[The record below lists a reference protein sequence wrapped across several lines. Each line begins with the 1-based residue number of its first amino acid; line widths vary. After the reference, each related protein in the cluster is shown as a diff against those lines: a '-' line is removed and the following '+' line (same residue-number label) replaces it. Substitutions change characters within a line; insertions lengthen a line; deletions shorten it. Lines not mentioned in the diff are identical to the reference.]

1 MTKLDLKQIILECL
15 NESDIPIGGLVG
27 RVPLSNL
34 PIKLKGF
41 GSKREPDIS
50 EPDISEPESEI
61 KLTGFYKSDPDPN
74 LQSKLKSLESKY
86 QDLDIYAVAYKDYIH
101 LKQLVAKENA
111 PKGTGSSYMNDLTQL
126 ADKNKVMI
134 TLTPAEK
141 GSFGRPGFKKTS
153 SYSRLVAFYKRFGF
167 KSKYSTKSYRPDLA
181 DVMFREP
188 RGINERYNEKV
199 GPYEYYGFGPDDED
213 NIKKLVNTY
222 HLTNDGLTKERI
234 QNHFETLYYHL
245 VGRNPVLSKIDIDI
259 SDYKGKNT
267 AMMDLV
273 YGAVSGIPPEDI
285 KNYIEQTKGAGG
297 TSIPTGYVLDPNA
310 SNYVKI
316 KQLN

>member
-1 MTKLDLKQIILECL
+1 MTIQDLKSLIIECL
-15 NESDIPIGGLVG
+15 EENDVPVGGKVG

-34 PIKLKGF
+34 PIKLQGF
-41 GSKREPDIS
+41 GSKREPDIR

-141 GSFGRPGFKKTS
+141 GSFGRPDS
-153 SYSRLVAFYKRFGF
+153 KRHQ
-167 KSKYSTKSYRPDLA
+167 A
-181 DVMFREP
+181 
-188 RGINERYNEKV
+188 I
-199 GPYEYYGFGPDDED
+199 
-213 NIKKLVNTY
+213 
-222 HLTNDGLTKERI
+222 
-234 QNHFETLYYHL
+234 
-245 VGRNPVLSKIDIDI
+245 
-259 SDYKGKNT
+259 
-267 AMMDLV
+267 
-273 YGAVSGIPPEDI
+273 
-285 KNYIEQTKGAGG
+285 
-297 TSIPTGYVLDPNA
+297 
-310 SNYVKI
+310 
-316 KQLN
+316 

>member
-1 MTKLDLKQIILECL
+1 MTIQDLKSLIIECL
-15 NESDIPIGGLVG
+15 EENDVPVGGLVG

-41 GSKREPDIS
+41 GSKREP
-50 EPDISEPESEI
+50 EISEPESEI

-101 LKQLVAKENA
+101 LKHLVSKENA

-188 RGINERYNEKV
+188 R
-199 GPYEYYGFGPDDED
+199 
-213 NIKKLVNTY
+213 
-222 HLTNDGLTKERI
+222 
-234 QNHFETLYYHL
+234 
-245 VGRNPVLSKIDIDI
+245 SK
-259 SDYKGKNT
+259 
-267 AMMDLV
+267 
-273 YGAVSGIPPEDI
+273 
-285 KNYIEQTKGAGG
+285 
-297 TSIPTGYVLDPNA
+297 
-310 SNYVKI
+310 
-316 KQLN
+316 

>member
-1 MTKLDLKQIILECL
+1 MTIQDLKSLIIECL
-15 NESDIPIGGLVG
+15 EENDVPVGGKVG

-41 GSKREPDIS
+41 GSER
-50 EPDISEPESEI
+50 EPESEI

-101 LKQLVAKENA
+101 LKQLVAKKNA

-126 ADKNKVMI
+126 ADNNKVMI

-153 SYSRLVAFYKRFGF
+153 SYLRLVAFYKRFGF
-167 KSKYSTKSYRPDLA
+167 KSKYNTKSYRPDLA

-188 RGINERYNEKV
+188 R
-199 GPYEYYGFGPDDED
+199 
-213 NIKKLVNTY
+213 
-222 HLTNDGLTKERI
+222 
-234 QNHFETLYYHL
+234 
-245 VGRNPVLSKIDIDI
+245 SK
-259 SDYKGKNT
+259 
-267 AMMDLV
+267 
-273 YGAVSGIPPEDI
+273 
-285 KNYIEQTKGAGG
+285 
-297 TSIPTGYVLDPNA
+297 
-310 SNYVKI
+310 
-316 KQLN
+316 